1 MNPLL
6 PIANRLAEN
15 TRILIRWI
23 EDDTPD
29 DEVSQDQVDDA
40 SAEAARAL
48 LDLDQYLLAQ
58 AGQQPL
64 F

>member
-1 MNPLL
+1 MNALL

-15 TRILIRWI
+15 TRILISWI

-29 DEVSQDQVDDA
+29 DEVSQEQVDDA
-40 SAEAARAL
+40 IAEAARAL
-48 LDLDQYLLAQ
+48 LDLDQYILTQ
-58 AGQQPL
+58 VGQQSL

>member
-1 MNPLL
+1 MNPLI
-6 PIANRLAEN
+6 PIANRLAES
-15 TRILIRWI
+15 TRILLRWI

-40 SAEAARAL
+40 IAEAARAL

-58 AGQQPL
+58 AWQQPL